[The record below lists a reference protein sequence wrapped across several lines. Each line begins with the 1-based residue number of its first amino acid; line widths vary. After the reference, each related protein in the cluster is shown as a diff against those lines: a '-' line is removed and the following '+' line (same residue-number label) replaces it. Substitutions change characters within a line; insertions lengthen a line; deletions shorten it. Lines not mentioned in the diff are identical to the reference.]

1 VDLREAD
8 SERAPH
14 CASCLGTTS
23 APTAAL
29 WKAWKAAAG
38 GRRRVGGEVRIQ
50 RKAAAQERPPS
61 CSFFCFSPLPQTPI
75 GNLVSILLSWS

>member
-1 VDLREAD
+1 VDPRTAD
-8 SERAPH
+8 SERAPP

-38 GRRRVGGEVRIQ
+38 DRRKVGGEDRIQ
-50 RKAAAQERPPS
+50 RRRSGGGAGETTCASAS
-61 CSFFCFSPLPQTPI
+61 
-75 GNLVSILLSWS
+75 LVFYG

>member
-1 VDLREAD
+1 VDPREAD
-8 SERAPH
+8 SERAPP

-38 GRRRVGGEVRIQ
+38 ERRRVGGEDHIQ
-50 RKAAAQERPPS
+50 RRRVSADLDKSR
-61 CSFFCFSPLPQTPI
+61 TK
-75 GNLVSILLSWS
+75 VSIRRN